1 MDVRKKFFTQSG
13 EPWHSCPGK
22 LWVPLE
28 ALKTRLVRALGSLV
42 GVSPADGKDLE
53 LEVFDIAS
61 NLSHPVV
68 PCFYNFSTLLWDSN
82 ACPEARHMAA
92 APFSPLILLCTN
104 SFLNTHTGTR
114 RVYLLSPVTF
124 FLLCDKKMSLCDMRP
139 LGFKGLLFWVTF
151 ILAKFFPALSIIS
164 WVVAVVAL
172 SLTANGAQS

>member
-1 MDVRKKFFTQSG
+1 MV
-13 EPWHSCPGK
+13 PGHGGDIQP
-22 LWVPLE
+22 LFSLISEDFCFQNPITVPCVTLQIRSHYVYWTGGAE
-28 ALKTRLVRALGSLV
+28 STAHVVSHTAAWLCTKAMAQE
-42 GVSPADGKDLE
+42 GVSHQCSIQK
-53 LEVFDIAS
+53 S
-61 NLSHPVV
+61 
-68 PCFYNFSTLLWDSN
+68 
-82 ACPEARHMAA
+82 
-92 APFSPLILLCTN
+92 PFSPLILLCTN